1 MKPLFCSLILLALG
15 LPALAVEPV
24 TEAVAAIGIL
34 PDQRT
39 GLAIEASERNPFA
52 VKPKAIVKAEAEDT
66 ETQESKIRALFR
78 QINVTGVRRDR
89 QGRSIALAGDLI
101 LREGEAV
108 QPVLSDQTEVLIV
121 SKVEAQK
128 IELTFVEDKD
138 STQPRVIVMPVRN
151 QVQVTQRL
159 FGQPKGKGGF
169 YVARGKQAPELE
181 ETAAAL
187 AATPPTAPASARP
200 ADTAAGGPTTTLAI
214 TPRDSQRDAAALAGL
229 SDHTLANAARSPSP
243 APPSPATTA
252 PTPAPVPQAAAPA
265 TTPDLETA
273 PPPTINRRRTEPP
286 TTETAPAPLTDGVV
300 E

>member
-1 MKPLFCSLILLALG
+1 MKPLFCSLVLLALG
-15 LPALAVEPV
+15 LPAPAVEPV

-39 GLAIEASERNPFA
+39 GLSIDASERNPFA
-52 VKPKAIVKAEAEDT
+52 VKPKAIVKAEVEDT

-101 LREGEAV
+101 LREGEEV
-108 QPVLSDQTEVLIV
+108 QPVLADQTEVLIV
-121 SKVEAQK
+121 SKVEPQK

-169 YVARGKQAPELE
+169 YIARGRQAPELE
-181 ETAAAL
+181 EAAAAL

-200 ADTAAGGPTTTLAI
+200 ADTAAGGPATAMAT
-214 TPRDSQRDAAALAGL
+214 TPRDSQRDVAAFAGQ
-229 SDHTLANAARSPSP
+229 SDRTLANASGSPAATPPSPAATTPSP
-243 APPSPATTA
+243 APAT
-252 PTPAPVPQAAAPA
+252 PAAAPA
-265 TTPDLETA
+265 PTPDPEAA
-273 PPPTINRRRTEPP
+273 PPPTINRRRTGPP
-286 TTETAPAPLTDGVV
+286 AAESAPAPLTDGVV